1 MAYFVRRTANSLLLL
16 LVTVSFVFI
25 AGRMIGDPA
34 LNMLGPGASDVAL
47 DKLRRAAGLN
57 DPLWLQYI
65 RYIGN
70 LLQGDFGVS
79 YRFGFSVLPSE
90 NLDEIG
96 QPVLDI
102 VLDRLPATFLLA
114 AVAMGFAVPA
124 GVLMG
129 VIAAAKPRSIADR
142 IVTVIAL
149 AGVSIVQFWLGLMLI
164 VFFAVQLGWLPT
176 GGYGGIT
183 HVLLPALT
191 LAARP
196 IGRIAQIARSAM
208 LDELAKPY
216 IVTARA
222 KGVPEGRVV
231 FLHAL
236 RNAAVPIITM
246 IGDELSALLT
256 GAILVEKIFAWPGIG
271 LLIIDSLTRSDLP
284 LIQAS
289 IAVVAALVVLVN
301 LLVDLCYRLVN
312 PRIKLGRKA

>member
-1 MAYFVRRTANSLLLL
+1 MAYYIRRAANSVLLLL
-16 LVTVSFVFI
+16 LTVSFVFV

-47 DKLRRAAGLN
+47 EKLRRAAGLN

-65 RYIGN
+65 RYVGN
-70 LLQGDFGVS
+70 LLTGDFGVS
-79 YRFGFSVLPSE
+79 YRFGYSVLPSE
-90 NLDEIG
+90 DLDEIG
-96 QPVLDI
+96 QPVIDI
-102 VLDRLPATFLLA
+102 VIERLPATFLLA
-114 AVAMGFAVPA
+114 AVAMGLAVPS

-129 VIAAAKPRSIADR
+129 VVAAAYPRSVADR
-142 IVTVIAL
+142 VVTVIAL

-176 GGYGGIT
+176 GGYGGIH
-183 HVLLPALT
+183 HVILPALT

-196 IGRIAQIARSAM
+196 IGRIAQITRSAM
-208 LDELAKPY
+208 LDEMSKPY
-216 IVTARA
+216 VVTARA
-222 KGVPEGRVV
+222 KGVRERQIV
-231 FLHAL
+231 FVHAL
-236 RNAAVPIITM
+236 KNAAVPIITM

-289 IAVVAALVVLVN
+289 IAVVATLVVVVN
-301 LLVDLCYRLVN
+301 LLVDFSYRLVN
-312 PRIKLGRKA
+312 PRIKLGTRA

>member
-1 MAYFVRRTANSLLLL
+1 MVYLVRRTANSVLLLL
-16 LVTVSFVFI
+16 LTVSFVFV

-34 LNMLGPGASDVAL
+34 LNMLGPGATDVAL
-47 DKLRRAAGLN
+47 EKLRRAAGLN
-57 DPLWLQYI
+57 DPLWQQYI
-65 RYIGN
+65 RYVAN

-90 NLDEIG
+90 DLDSLG
-96 QPVLDI
+96 QPVIDI
-102 VLDRLPATFLLA
+102 VLERLPATFLLA
-114 AVAMGFAVPA
+114 AVAMGIAVPS
-124 GVLMG
+124 GILMG
-129 VIAAAKPRSIADR
+129 VVAAAKPRSLADR
-142 IVTVIAL
+142 VVTVVAL
-149 AGVSIVQFWLGLMLI
+149 AGVSVVQFWLGLMLI
-164 VFFAVQLGWLPT
+164 VFFSVQLGWLPT
-176 GGYGGIT
+176 GGYGGLEHAI
-183 HVLLPALT
+183 LPALT

-208 LDELAKPY
+208 LDEMSKPY

-222 KGVPEGRVV
+222 KGAHEWRVV

-236 RNAAVPIITM
+236 KNAAVPIITM

-301 LLVDLCYRLVN
+301 LLVDLSYRIVN
-312 PRIKLGRKA
+312 PRIKLGTEN